1 MRILIAEDDSSLR
14 RALLSIM
21 QKNNYTADA
30 VDNGGDALDY
40 LMSGSYD
47 AAVLDIMMSVM
58 DGVEVLRRARK
69 ASVTTP
75 VLFLTAKA
83 EIDDKITGLDAGA
96 DDYLTKPFDV
106 RELLARLRVLTRR
119 NGVQQTSVLSFGNTT
134 LDTGSFELGAPGGGY
149 RLVGKEYQIMELF
162 MRNPGVVIPP
172 ERILENICNEE
183 SRAEENTVW
192 TYVSYLR
199 RKLEA
204 IRADITIRT
213 LRGSG
218 YVLEERE

>member
-47 AAVLDIMMSVM
+47 AAVLDIMMGGM

-83 EIDDKITGLDAGA
+83 EIDDKIAGLDAGA
-96 DDYLTKPFDV
+96 GDYLTKPFDV
-106 RELLARLRVLTRR
+106 RELLARLRALTRKS
-119 NGVQQTSVLSFGNTT
+119 GVQQTSVLSFGNTT
-134 LDTGSFELGAPGGGY
+134 LDTGAFELVAPGGSY
-149 RLVGKEYQIMELF
+149 RLVGMEYQTMLLF
-162 MRNPGVVIPP
+162 MRNPGSVITS

-213 LRGSG
+213 MRGSG
-218 YVLEERE
+218 YVLEERR